1 MRYDIGAALMGLC
14 VITLGVA
21 FLLEALDV
29 ATFRFEVIL
38 PVFAIAVGVAVIA
51 SSVLRS
57 REQ

>member
-14 VITLGVA
+14 VIALGVA

-29 ATFRFEVIL
+29 ANFRFEIIL

-51 SSVLRS
+51 SSVVRS
-57 REQ
+57 RE